1 MDADR
6 RTPLHPLYGEYGAK
20 TTTFGGWELPVS
32 FTGILAEHRAVRTT
46 AGLFDVSHM
55 GEIEF
60 SGPDATAC
68 LQWLV
73 TNDVVRMVVGQALYS
88 PCCDTAGFTID
99 DLVIYKLADDRY
111 FVVVN
116 AANKDADY
124 EWFCAHSRGA
134 TIRDLSDETV
144 LLALQGPLAQAILQP
159 LAALDLSE
167 LRYYHCREG
176 VLVAGIPVLLSRT
189 GYTGEDGFELYAA
202 RGDGVALYRAL
213 VAAGADFGLQL
224 AGLGARDTLRLEAR
238 MPLYGHEL
246 TREITPLEAGLDM
259 FVKFDKGDFCGRE
272 ELLAQ
277 LTEGVKRRLIGFALT
292 GRAIAR
298 AGQPVFAQGKQIG
311 HVTSGTHSPTLGYP
325 IGLALV
331 ESGYAQVGTPIE
343 IDVRGQRVQATVVKT
358 PFYRRRKN
366 GAGR

>member
-1 MDADR
+1 MDADK
-6 RTPLHPLYGEYGAK
+6 RTPLHHLYGEYGAK
-20 TTTFGGWELPVS
+20 TTSFGGWELPVS
-32 FTGILAEHRAVRTT
+32 FTSILSEHRAVRAA

-60 SGPDATAC
+60 SGTGATAT

-73 TNDVVRMVVGQALYS
+73 TNDVARMEVGQALYS
-88 PCCDTAGFTID
+88 PCCDPEGGTID

-116 AANKDADY
+116 AANKDADFA
-124 EWFCAHSRGA
+124 WFCAHNRGA
-134 TIRDLSDETV
+134 VIRDVSDDTV

-159 LAALDLSE
+159 LSEVDLSE
-167 LRYYHCREG
+167 LRYYHCRENI
-176 VLVAGIPVLLSRT
+176 LVGGIPVLLSRT

-202 RGDGVALYRAL
+202 RTHGPDLYRAL
-213 VAAGADFGLQL
+213 VVAGADAGMQL

-272 ELLAQ
+272 ALLEQ
-277 LTEGVKRRLIGFALT
+277 VHQGVKRRLVGFAIAQ
-292 GRAIAR
+292 RAIAR
-298 AGQPVFAQGKQIG
+298 AGQPVFAEGELIG

-331 ESGYAQVGTPIE
+331 ESAYAHVGTPIA
-343 IDVRGQRVQATVVKT
+343 IDVRGQRIEATIVKT
-358 PFYRRRKN
+358 PFYRRKRSKV
-366 GAGR
+366 GV